1 LIKRLRPSLIVLFST
16 ILGLSLSSLA
26 KADLIYSDLGP
37 SGAPY
42 FDANGR
48 QVTGSGVG
56 FPGFQEVAVAFTP
69 TGNFNVTQLDLAVT
83 FSGIAGAFGT
93 DDATV
98 SLASDNSGTPGTILG
113 SWSISGLP
121 PSSTGTALD
130 TIAVNNLAVS
140 ASTRYWIIVS
150 PNSSSTDDI
159 WATNSN
165 LSGVFGNE
173 EINQGSSWAS
183 LAPYDL
189 AAFDVQG
196 TAAATP
202 EPSSAALALCGMAL
216 GVAGWARK
224 RCKS

>member
-1 LIKRLRPSLIVLFST
+1 MVLFST
-16 ILGLSLSSLA
+16 VLGLAFHPQA
-26 KADLIYSDLGP
+26 KAALIYSDLGP
-37 SGAPY
+37 AGAPY

-48 QVTGSGVG
+48 AVTGSGVG
-56 FPGFQEVAVAFTP
+56 APGFEEVAVAFTP

-83 FSGIAGAFGT
+83 FSGIAGVFGT

-98 SLASDNSGTPGTILG
+98 SLESSSSGAPGTVLG
-113 SWSISGLP
+113 SWAISSLP

-130 TIAVNNLAVS
+130 TIAVNNIAIS
-140 ASTRYWIIVS
+140 AGTQYWVVVS
-150 PNSSSTDDI
+150 PNSTSTDDI

-165 LSGVFGNE
+165 TTGVFGSE
-173 EINQGSSWAS
+173 SINQGSSWVS

-202 EPSSAALALCGMAL
+202 EPGSAGLALCGVAL
-216 GVAGWARK
+216 GFAGWARK
-224 RCKS
+224 RCKA